1 MKKVRCDNELRM
13 RHMSKQTE
21 ELPVGME
28 VLIRI
33 IPNKIYKN
41 SDSRVSHV
49 SAVAMASICVLAGF
63 RRQLIKAT
71 IPLEALT
78 ST

>member
-1 MKKVRCDNELRM
+1 
-13 RHMSKQTE
+13 MSKQTE
-21 ELPVGME
+21 ELPVGMD

-41 SDSRVSHV
+41 SDSTVSHV
-49 SAVAMASICVLAGF
+49 TAVAMASIRVLAGF
-63 RRQLIKAT
+63 RRPLIKAK

-78 ST
+78 PVHNIVFIEFRK